1 MSTIKH
7 HQQIGTV
14 RRYHDA
20 EFLICNS
27 CFWCA
32 SILSKNIYYD
42 LCPSCKQEVLET
54 TPLSEKEAYSINTE
68 NDNISIE
75 FWNLPK

>member
-1 MSTIKH
+1 MTIIKQ

-32 SILSKNIYYD
+32 SILSNNAYFEVSYLYRCKLRIY
-42 LCPSCKQEVLET
+42 T
-54 TPLSEKEAYSINTE
+54 TIRKRSIYN
-68 NDNISIE
+68 
-75 FWNLPK
+75 